1 MSIQGETGWTPDP
14 PESPL
19 LDRIASLC
27 LAAMAAIKQD
37 DIESAQ
43 KLFIEA
49 LAILEDELPE
59 CECEWELDIAQTA
72 TSPDATFY
80 ECVGGCGAELKM
92 IVYEEDPDDPDTD
105 KPDDEEGDDEDD

>member
-1 MSIQGETGWTPDP
+1 MNAEWTPDTP
-14 PESPL
+14 DTPL

-27 LAAMAAIKQD
+27 LAAMAAIKEE

-43 KLFIEA
+43 QLFMDA

-59 CECEWELDIAQTA
+59 CECKWELDIAQTA

-92 IVYEEDPDDPDTD
+92 IVYADDPD
-105 KPDDEEGDDEDD
+105 PDPDPDPEEGDDEDD